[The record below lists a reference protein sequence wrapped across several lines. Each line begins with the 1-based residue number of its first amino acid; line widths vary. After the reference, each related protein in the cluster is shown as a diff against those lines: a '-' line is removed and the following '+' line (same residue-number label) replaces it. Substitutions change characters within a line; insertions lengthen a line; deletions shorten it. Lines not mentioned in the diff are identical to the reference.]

1 MLRKD
6 DSVFLHGAIA
16 NENLTLYYA
25 AYDIPDIILYS
36 EQKMSEILIVSQ
48 MNKKGFKSFVTANS
62 GGVS

>member
-25 AYDIPDIILYS
+25 AYDIPDNLDC
-36 EQKMSEILIVSQ
+36 
-48 MNKKGFKSFVTANS
+48 
-62 GGVS
+62 